1 MLSLILYSLNCI
13 IFIIPRYHWKN
24 YSQRIHHQIQLSSP
38 ETVDIQTKFMTFS
51 YQKSKMFCIFFYF
64 LSFVMMKVAVS
75 LSDCFVHSMSKS
87 AMDYRRFVLNL
98 GLKRD
103 IYLITHWNISL
114 ISSLHFKFATH
125 EVFKLN
131 EVNN

>member
-1 MLSLILYSLNCI
+1 
-13 IFIIPRYHWKN
+13 
-24 YSQRIHHQIQLSSP
+24 
-38 ETVDIQTKFMTFS
+38 
-51 YQKSKMFCIFFYF
+51 
-64 LSFVMMKVAVS
+64 MMKVAVS
-75 LSDCFVHSMSKS
+75 LSDGFVHSMSKS

-125 EVFKLN
+125 ETFKLN
-131 EVNN
+131 EVNNWYQV